1 LNSAAL
7 PTDRINDSHWNDV
20 RRIYRRVCV
29 LRATGRPAEALDLEI
44 DEFAKALASARA
56 ASGGDE
62 ETEAAV
68 LAQENERV
76 TNAAVLAE
84 LVAPLLAERLHAQM
98 PAPAVSASVTPAR
111 KKSSSPAPAKTPPL
125 TPPSIADLLDGML
138 AQSPAL
144 TAAGAHP

>member
-1 LNSAAL
+1 M
-7 PTDRINDSHWNDV
+7 
-20 RRIYRRVCV
+20 
-29 LRATGRPAEALDLEI
+29 EI
-44 DEFAKALASARA
+44 DEFAKVLASARA

-62 ETEAAV
+62 EAEAAV

-76 TNAAVLAE
+76 ANATVLAE

-98 PAPAVSASVTPAR
+98 PAPAVSASASPVRKNISPPASAPMPSKTPA
-111 KKSSSPAPAKTPPL
+111 L

-144 TAAGAHP
+144 TAAGTHP